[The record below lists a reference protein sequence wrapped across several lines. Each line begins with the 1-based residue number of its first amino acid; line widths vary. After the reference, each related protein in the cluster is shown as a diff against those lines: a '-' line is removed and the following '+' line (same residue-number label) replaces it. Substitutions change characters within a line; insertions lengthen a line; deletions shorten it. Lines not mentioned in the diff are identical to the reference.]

1 MEQKGHLYWLRR
13 KLPNQKILQEMDFLL
28 SSFNLHTVCDSALC
42 PNRGECFQN
51 KTATFMILGNICTRN
66 CNFCA
71 VEKGKPLPVDNE
83 EPYHV
88 AKAAQQLGL
97 KHIVITSVTRD
108 DLLDGGAE
116 QFRKTILEIKKLMP
130 ESTTEV
136 LIPDFNGSMEALQKI
151 INVFPEVINHNVE
164 TVPRLYSVVRPLAKY
179 ERSLELLSQVK
190 VRNKNIISKS
200 GLMVGLGETHE
211 EVIQTMQDLRK
222 VDCDVLTIGQYLR
235 PSPRHLRVQ
244 QYLHPEQFIE
254 YQKIGISLGFKYVA
268 SAPLVRSSYHAGEIL
283 RKIISS
289 KGEKEIE
296 KE

>member
-13 KLPNQKILQEMDFLL
+13 KLPDQKILQEMDSLL

-42 PNRGECFQN
+42 PNRGECFLK

-66 CNFCA
+66 CSFCA
-71 VEKGKPLPVDNE
+71 VEKGKPLPIDDE

-116 QFRKTILEIKKLMP
+116 QFRKTILEIKRLMP

-151 INVFPEVINHNVE
+151 INVFPEVINHNLE

-179 ERSLELLSQVK
+179 ELSLELLSQVK
-190 VRNKNIISKS
+190 IRNKDIISKS
-200 GLMVGLGETHE
+200 GIMVGLGETSE

-254 YQKIGISLGFKYVA
+254 YQKIGMSLGFKYVA
-268 SAPLVRSSYHAGEIL
+268 SAPLVRSSFHAGEIL

-289 KGEKEIE
+289 KGKKERE
-296 KE
+296 